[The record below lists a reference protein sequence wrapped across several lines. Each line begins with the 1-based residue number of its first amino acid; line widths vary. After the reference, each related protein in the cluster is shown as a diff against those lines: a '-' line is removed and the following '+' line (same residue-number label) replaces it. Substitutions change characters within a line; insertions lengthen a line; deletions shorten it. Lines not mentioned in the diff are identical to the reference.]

1 MIRAL
6 LALILLCIFCH
17 VPATSARA
25 DAMPMAAFEKIPVQH
40 DGRIKPLDSFARL
53 TLKTFS
59 DSETADDRQAALW
72 LAETLFDP
80 LASAERPVFLVRNGN
95 VRHRLGLP
103 ERQNALY
110 SYAELTRGLGQTV
123 QEAARL
129 SGSDADLT
137 RDDRDLLQLHEN
149 ALLYTQILR
158 TFSLILPLNV
168 DLPKKWNKQ
177 QTAGRVTYLDLR
189 KIERDVEQ
197 DTLSIIK
204 RKGED
209 PLKYTDEERRT
220 VVLSYQMKLL
230 GDGAGNNQLVRLIP
244 VQWSENGEWLS
255 PWAVLQEG
263 QGSPETGRLLDIW
276 RKLAQAWQTGDAAA
290 WDSAALEASH
300 TPLIRENPLV
310 RPGLLD
316 LEVWL
321 NKIRIFTL
329 SYALYA
335 LSLALSIA
343 FAVSRVPL
351 WNKIAIGALVS
362 GALLHTLGISARMLL
377 LERPPVSTLYESLL
391 FVSAT
396 VAWIGLL
403 IERFL
408 KNAAGIG
415 VLTGAGAGLVLGLL
429 AQSFGEADTLKV
441 LTAVLNTRFWLATHV
456 VCITLGYGWCVA
468 ASLFA
473 HILMIR
479 KALNKGENSDRNFTI
494 LMTLSLVALLFTAI
508 GTILGGIWADQSWG
522 RFWGWDPKENGAL
535 LIVLWLVWLMHAK
548 LSGHF
553 GQLEMLAGHALLSI
567 VVAVAW
573 LGVNLLGVGLH
584 SYGFTEGLMSGLV
597 LFAAAEILLVGGL
610 FIAGKK
616 RHAP

>member
-1 MIRAL
+1 MTRFL
-6 LALILLCIFCH
+6 LTLCLLLLS
-17 VPATSARA
+17 VSQAVAATFS
-25 DAMPMAAFEKIPVQH
+25 MESFERIPVQH

-59 DSETADDRQAALW
+59 DAETVGDKSADLW

-80 LASAERPVFLVRNGN
+80 LSSADTPVFLVRNGN
-95 VRHRLGLP
+95 LRHRLGLP
-103 ERQNALY
+103 ERQTAMY
-110 SYAELTRGLGQTV
+110 SYAELTRGLGQTI
-123 QEAARL
+123 ADATRL
-129 SGSDADLT
+129 AGKEDKLT
-137 RDDRDLLQLHEN
+137 RDERDLLQLHEN

-158 TFSLILPLNV
+158 TFSLILPLSV
-168 DLPKKWNKQ
+168 DLPAKWDKQ
-177 QTAGRVTYLDLR
+177 NTGPVTYLDLR
-189 KIERDVEQ
+189 KIERDVQEE
-197 DTLSIIK
+197 TLAIVK

-209 PLKYTDEERRT
+209 PAKYNDEERKT
-220 VVLSYQMKLL
+220 VILSYQMKLL
-230 GDGAGNNQLVRLIP
+230 GDGAENNQLLRLIP
-244 VQWSENGEWLS
+244 AQWSEGGEWLS

-263 QGSPETGRLLDIW
+263 QGSPETGKLLEIW
-276 RKLAQAWQTGDAAA
+276 RGLAQAWQNGDTAA
-290 WDSAALEASH
+290 WEAASREALT
-300 TPLIRENPLV
+300 TPLITSNAQVKPT
-310 RPGLLD
+310 LLT

-321 NKIRIFTL
+321 NKLRIFPL
-329 SYALYA
+329 SFAFYA
-335 LSLALSIA
+335 LSLALAITFIA
-343 FAVSRVPL
+343 SRAPL
-351 WNKIAIGALVS
+351 WSKLAAITLIIGAV
-362 GALLHTLGISARMLL
+362 LHTLGISTRMIL

-391 FVSAT
+391 FVSMV

-403 IERFL
+403 IERIL
-408 KNAAGIG
+408 KNAKGIG
-415 VLTGAGAGLVLGLL
+415 LLTGAGAGLVIGLL

-473 HILMIR
+473 HILLVR
-479 KALNKGENSDRNFTI
+479 KALGKTEDNERNFTI

-535 LIVLWLVWLMHAK
+535 LIVLWLVWLLHAK

-553 GQLEMLAGHALLSI
+553 DQLAMLAGHALLSI

-584 SYGFTEGLMSGLV
+584 SYGFAEGLMSGLG
-597 LFAAAEILLVGGL
+597 LFALAECLLVAFL
-610 FIAGKK
+610 FVLARKK
-616 RHAP
+616 SHAS

>member
-1 MIRAL
+1 MTRL
-6 LALILLCIFCH
+6 LLSLILLVLSTTQVFA
-17 VPATSARA
+17 ATFSM
-25 DAMPMAAFEKIPVQH
+25 DSFEKIPVQH
-40 DGRIKPLDSFARL
+40 EGRIKPLESFARL

-59 DSETADDRQAALW
+59 QSESLGDKQATTW

-80 LASAERPVFLVRNGN
+80 LASAEVPVFLVRNGN
-95 VRHRLGLP
+95 VRHLLALP
-103 ERQNALY
+103 ERQNAMY
-110 SYAELTRGLGQTV
+110 SYAELTRGLGQTIP
-123 QEAARL
+123 EATRL
-129 SGSDADLT
+129 AASEGNFT
-137 RDDRDLLQLHEN
+137 RDERDLLQLHEN

-168 DLPKKWNKQ
+168 DLPPKWGKKMK
-177 QTAGRVTYLDLR
+177 TPVTYLDLR
-189 KIERDVEQ
+189 KIERDVQ
-197 DTLSIIK
+197 DDTLAIIK

-209 PLKYTDEERRT
+209 PLKYKDEERKT
-220 VVLSYQMKLL
+220 VILSYQMELL
-230 GDGAGNNQLVRLIP
+230 GDGAENNQLLRLIP
-244 VQWSENGEWLS
+244 VQWSQDGEWLS

-263 QGSPETGRLLDIW
+263 QGSPETGKLLDVW
-276 RKLAQAWQTGDAAA
+276 RKLAQAWQNNDTNA
-290 WDSAALEASH
+290 WNTASQEVLS
-300 TPLIRENPLV
+300 TPLIATSTQVKPS
-310 RPGLLD
+310 LLT
-316 LEVWL
+316 LEVWI
-321 NKIRIFTL
+321 NKLRLFTL
-329 SYALYA
+329 SFGLYA
-335 LSLALSIA
+335 LSLAFSIA
-343 FAVSRVPL
+343 FIVSRVPL
-351 WNKIAIGALVS
+351 WNKMACGVLLLA
-362 GALLHTLGISARMLL
+362 ALLHTTGITARMVL

-391 FVSAT
+391 FVSAA

-408 KNAAGIG
+408 KNATGMGI
-415 VLTGAGAGLVLGLL
+415 LTGAAAGLIIGLL

-468 ASLFA
+468 ASVFA
-473 HILMIR
+473 HILLAR
-479 KALNKGENSDRNFTI
+479 KALGKKDDSERNFTI

-553 GQLEMLAGHALLSI
+553 NQLAMLAGHALLSI

-584 SYGFTEGLMSGLV
+584 SYGFAEGLMSGLG
-597 LFAAAEILLVGGL
+597 LFALAETLLVGGL
-610 FIAGKK
+610 FYIARKK
-616 RHAP
+616 SYAA